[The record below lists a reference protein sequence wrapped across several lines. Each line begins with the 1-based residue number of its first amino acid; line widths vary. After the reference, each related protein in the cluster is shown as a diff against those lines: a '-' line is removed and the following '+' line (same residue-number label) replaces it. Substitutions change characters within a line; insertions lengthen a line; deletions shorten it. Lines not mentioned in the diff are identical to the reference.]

1 MAEAKAK
8 KLDTTRRAVPFDKAD
23 TGTVKAAKAVPP
35 QVIVKTLSKA
45 TRPLLVVGSNLADG
59 QYDRVAK
66 LASKMAGVAA
76 TGKSL
81 KPLLE
86 RGVNATYVNLHA
98 LCGYLT
104 DEKWGGLDGNGR
116 YDVCVFVGHVYYH
129 ASHLIRGLANFSDVK
144 VVCIDRYYYPAADLT
159 FGNLSEED
167 FEKALDAV
175 MEAME

>member
-1 MAEAKAK
+1 MAEAKA

-35 QVIVKTLSKA
+35 QVIAKTLAKA
-45 TRPLLVVGSNLADG
+45 ARPLLVVGSNLTDA

-66 LASKMAGVAA
+66 IASKMAGVAA
-76 TGKSL
+76 TGSSL
-81 KPLLE
+81 RPLLK

-104 DEKWGGLDGNGR
+104 DEAWSGLDGNGR
-116 YDVCVFVGHVYYH
+116 YDVCVFVGHLYYH
-129 ASHLIRGLANFSDVK
+129 ASPLIRGLANFSDVK

-167 FEKALDAV
+167 FERALDAV
-175 MEAME
+175 VEAME